1 MENKIINKIVNETT
15 DTIIDN
21 INEVLV
27 DYVYKYNPPKDRFIS
42 FYEFPRLKRKIF
54 IKVVKELHNR
64 INKIK

>member
-1 MENKIINKIVNETT
+1 MKNKIINKIVSETT

-27 DYVYKYNPPKDRFIS
+27 DYI
-42 FYEFPRLKRKIF
+42 YEYELIQDYDNQDKFPRLKRKIF
-54 IKVVKELHNR
+54 IKVVEELHNR

>member
-1 MENKIINKIVNETT
+1 MENKIINKIVDETT

-27 DYVYKYNPPKDRFIS
+27 DYVYE
-42 FYEFPRLKRKIF
+42 YELIQDYDNQDKFPRLKRKIF
-54 IKVVKELHNR
+54 IKVVEELHNR

>member
-1 MENKIINKIVNETT
+1 MENKIINKIVDETT

-27 DYVYKYNPPKDRFIS
+27 DYI
-42 FYEFPRLKRKIF
+42 YEYELIQDYDNQDKFPRLKRKIF
-54 IKVVKELHNR
+54 IKVVEELHNR

>member
-1 MENKIINKIVNETT
+1 MKNKIINKIVSETT

-27 DYVYKYNPPKDRFIS
+27 DYVYE
-42 FYEFPRLKRKIF
+42 YELIQDYDNQDKFPRLKRKIF
-54 IKVVKELHNR
+54 IKVVEELHNR

>member
-1 MENKIINKIVNETT
+1 MKNKIINKIVSETT

-27 DYVYKYNPPKDRFIS
+27 DYVYE
-42 FYEFPRLKRKIF
+42 YELIQDYDDQDKFPRLKRKIF
-54 IKVVKELHNR
+54 IKVVEELHNR

>member
-1 MENKIINKIVNETT
+1 MKNKIINKIVSETT

-27 DYVYKYNPPKDRFIS
+27 DYVYEYELIQDYDNQDKFPK
-42 FYEFPRLKRKIF
+42 LKRKIF
-54 IKVVKELHNR
+54 IKVVEELHNR

>member
-1 MENKIINKIVNETT
+1 MENKIINKIVDETT

-27 DYVYKYNPPKDRFIS
+27 DYIYEYDLIKDYS
-42 FYEFPRLKRKIF
+42 TQDKFPRLKRKIF
-54 IKVVKELHNR
+54 IKVVEELHNR

>member
-1 MENKIINKIVNETT
+1 MENKIINKIVSETT

-27 DYVYKYNPPKDRFIS
+27 DYVYE
-42 FYEFPRLKRKIF
+42 YEPIQDYDSQDKFPRLKRKIF
-54 IKVVKELHNR
+54 IKVVEELHNR

>member
-27 DYVYKYNPPKDRFIS
+27 DYVYKYNPPKD
-42 FYEFPRLKRKIF
+42 YMEVDEFPRLKRKIF